1 MKKNIL
7 SEEISRIKNIIGK
20 VMNESFDDMDDEFG
34 MGDEFDTEENPLDYD
49 ETDDYQDDFSPKLKQ
64 KQLKNKMKLDV
75 NYGVPSY
82 SSEYK
87 SSDLLYKEK
96 MKDYNRDKR
105 DYGHSV
111 EPPEL
116 PKYTGKPIEPYNPIQ
131 SNDIPLEKYLA
142 LKRDAMFRGDN
153 KIKYK

>member
-1 MKKNIL
+1 MKKNVL

-20 VMNESFDDMDDEFG
+20 VMNESFDDMDDEF
-34 MGDEFDTEENPLDYD
+34 DTEEDPLDYD

-82 SSEYK
+82 SEDYIGD
-87 SSDLLYKEK
+87 DLLYKEK
-96 MKDYNRDKR
+96 INDYKRDKR
-105 DYGHSV
+105 DYGYSV
-111 EPPEL
+111 EHPKPPKE
-116 PKYTGKPIEPYNPIQ
+116 TGKPIEPYNPIQ
-131 SNDIPLEKYLA
+131 STDIPLEKYLS
-142 LKRDAMFRGDN
+142 LKRDATFRGDN